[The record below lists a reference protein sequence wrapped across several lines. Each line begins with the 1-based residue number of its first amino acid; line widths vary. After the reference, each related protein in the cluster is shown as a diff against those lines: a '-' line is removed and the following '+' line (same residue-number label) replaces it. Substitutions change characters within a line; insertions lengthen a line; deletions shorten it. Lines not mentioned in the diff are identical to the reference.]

1 MVLILSTAMNLW
13 RAPVPWL
20 HNHEGAEPAKLAR
33 HAAAFHPDADE
44 KGWHVHV
51 AMLGDITRGAG
62 CPIPAEKN
70 DEDPVEEEPTLAEVC
85 QSPDRVITRCAFGMT
100 ETPVP
105 TALSYLSVLKTTR
118 VHVTSRAVSLRER
131 LALICV
137 CRC

>member
-20 HNHEGAEPAKLAR
+20 HNHEGADPARLAE
-33 HAAAFHPDADE
+33 HAEAFHPDADE
-44 KGWHVHV
+44 TGWHVHV
-51 AMLGDITRGAG
+51 ALLGDIARGAG

-70 DEDPVEEEPTLAEVC
+70 DEEEPTLAEVG

-105 TALSYLSVLKTTR
+105 TALSYPSVLKTTR
-118 VHVTSRAVSLRER
+118 VHVTSRAVSLRKR